1 MVKVEKDAIE
11 EENGDEEQQEEK
23 DVTASSE
30 IREFTVYIWAI
41 DRAIFR
47 FTGAI
52 LNAGSVGKRRETFVN
67 QASDLQS
74 FLLLYQRSNVGYYT
88 GKPIECAVYCFYEMN
103 FYEFTGAI
111 NYRLLTN
118 QGARSISVILWMNLH
133 TEDDDSN

>member
-11 EENGDEEQQEEK
+11 EENGEEEQQEEK

-47 FTGAI
+47 FTDAI

-74 FLLLYQRSNVGYYT
+74 FL
-88 GKPIECAVYCFYEMN
+88 
-103 FYEFTGAI
+103 
-111 NYRLLTN
+111 
-118 QGARSISVILWMNLH
+118 
-133 TEDDDSN
+133 

>member
-41 DRAIFR
+41 DRAIFQ

-74 FLLLYQRSNVGYYT
+74 FL
-88 GKPIECAVYCFYEMN
+88 
-103 FYEFTGAI
+103 
-111 NYRLLTN
+111 
-118 QGARSISVILWMNLH
+118 
-133 TEDDDSN
+133 